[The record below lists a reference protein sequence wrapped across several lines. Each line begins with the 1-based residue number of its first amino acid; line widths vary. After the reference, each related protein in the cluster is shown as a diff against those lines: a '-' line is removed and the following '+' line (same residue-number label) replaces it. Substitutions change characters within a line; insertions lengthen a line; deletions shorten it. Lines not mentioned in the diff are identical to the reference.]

1 MLGFDVEWDSLT
13 AADKKRQKPEVM
25 QLATADGN
33 YIAVIKLSCVFPGIQ
48 PESTE
53 AMVVK
58 YSVLKSVFDHP
69 RIRASGVGVK
79 GDITRF
85 LKHYHEGLVGLNLQ
99 KRVFDATAIGQ
110 KQYVVKR
117 GRHEGRLEDLME
129 KLLGKRIE
137 KVCLK

>member
-1 MLGFDVEWDSLT
+1 M
-13 AADKKRQKPEVM
+13 
-25 QLATADGN
+25 
-33 YIAVIKLSCVFPGIQ
+33 FPGIQ

-58 YSVLKSVFDHP
+58 YSVLKLVFDHP
-69 RIRASGVGVK
+69 RIQASGVGVK

-85 LKHYHEGLVGLNLQ
+85 LKHYHKGLVGSNLQ

-117 GRHEGRLEDLME
+117 GRHKGRLEDLME
-129 KLLGKRIE
+129 KLLGK
-137 KVCLK
+137 

>member
-1 MLGFDVEWDSLT
+1 MT

-25 QLATADGN
+25 QLATVDGN

-53 AMVVK
+53 ATVVK

-69 RIRASGVGVK
+69 RIQASGVGVK

-85 LKHYHEGLVGLNLQ
+85 LKHYHEGLVSSNLQ
-99 KRVFDATAIGQ
+99 KRVFDALQPLVRSNMLLNMDGMKEDWRILWRSCSASES
-110 KQYVVKR
+110 KRYV
-117 GRHEGRLEDLME
+117 
-129 KLLGKRIE
+129 
-137 KVCLK
+137 